1 MDFLAMMERRYS
13 CRKYQD
19 KAVAR
24 EDLMKIVEA
33 GRLTPSACNSQP
45 WKFLV
50 IDSDEAKEKL
60 CDALVFPDGLTG
72 CPWRA
77 SVPAFLVLCEC
88 EAKIV
93 KKAAEHYGST
103 QRFAPGDV
111 GAAAMNMCHAA
122 MALGLDTCI
131 LGMLDQKKM
140 EQHFGVPEGVDVR
153 MAIAVGYAADEAPAE
168 KKRKPLEEVCGI
180 NQW

>member
-1 MDFLAMMERRYS
+1 MDFLGMMEQRYS

-24 EDLMKIVEA
+24 GDLMKIVEA

-50 IDSDEAKEKL
+50 IDSEEAKEKL
-60 CDALVFPDGLTG
+60 CDALLLDGGITG

-88 EAKIV
+88 EANIV
-93 KKAAEHYGST
+93 KRAAEYYGST
-103 QRFAPGDV
+103 QRFAAGDV
-111 GAAAMNMCHAA
+111 GAAAMNMCYAA
-122 MALGLDTCI
+122 KELGLDTCI

-140 EQHFGVPEGVDVR
+140 ERHFGVPEDVDVR
-153 MAIAVGYAADEAPAE
+153 MAIAVGYAADEAPTE
-168 KKRKPLEEVCGI
+168 KKRKPIEEICGI
-180 NQW
+180 NHW